1 MSFFVTLSAVAIML
15 LYAVPGFL
23 LIKTGLVKDD
33 HIPSFSKLLMYVCQ
47 PCITIYSFRQ
57 ASFSSESFINIC
69 ICLALALGLQLGM
82 VLLYFFLFKK
92 KRQDVLWRVINLA
105 SVLSN
110 CAFLGIPI
118 LEALLPDNP
127 EVLAYSSVFGVA
139 MNLIGWSVGMY
150 IISLDKR
157 YIKPKKIF
165 LNPGTVGFV
174 IALIMYLFSVRLPDG
189 MENMLTLLGRMSTPL
204 CMIIMGMRLATV
216 RIKAVFCDIR
226 QYLPVVLNQIAFP
239 LIALALTYFMPISPI
254 LKQSV
259 FILCACPVASM
270 VQNYAELIGEGNDKA
285 ANIVLLGTLS
295 SILTV
300 PLVCLL
306 I

>member
-1 MSFFVTLSAVAIML
+1 MSFFVTLSAVAVML

-23 LIKTGLVKDD
+23 LVKTGLVKDT
-33 HIPSFSKLLMYVCQ
+33 HIPSFSKLLMFVCQ

-57 ASFSSESFINIC
+57 VTFTPESLKNLS
-69 ICLALALGLQLGM
+69 ICLALATGLQLGM
-82 VLLYFFLFKK
+82 VLLFFVLFKR
-92 KRQDVLWRVINLA
+92 KRQDILWRIINLA

-118 LEALLPDNP
+118 LEALLPDHP
-127 EVLAYSSVFGVA
+127 EALAYSSVFGVA
-139 MNLIGWSVGMY
+139 MTLIGWSAGLY
-150 IISLDKR
+150 IISLDKK
-157 YIKPKKIF
+157 YIKPKKLL
-165 LNPGTVGFV
+165 LNPGTIGFI
-174 IALIMYLFSVRLPDG
+174 IALIMYFFSIRLPQN
-189 MENMLTLLGRMSTPL
+189 MEDMLTLLGRMSTPL

-216 RIKAVFCDIR
+216 RVKAIFCDAR
-226 QYLPVVLNQIAFP
+226 QYLAVFLNQIAFP
-239 LIALALTYFMPISPI
+239 LIAFAVMYFMPISPI

-285 ANIVLLGTLS
+285 ANMVLLGTITS
-295 SILTV
+295 VLTV